1 LKLLLLVMSLHLI
14 IDGYNLI
21 RRSPSLSILDRQDLE
36 RGREELIRRLAL
48 YKQARFLPIT
58 VIFDGWNQGSL
69 SVCRTTERGIRVVFS
84 RRGQK
89 ADEVII
95 RTAREMG
102 EKAMV
107 VTSDRQIQLEV
118 QRHHATVI
126 PSEEF
131 ELKMEMA
138 AYMNQKGIDS
148 DDFRDQS
155 ETRGTHKKGPSR
167 RLPKNV
173 RRAKRRMEKL

>member
-1 LKLLLLVMSLHLI
+1 MSLHLI

-21 RRSPSLSILDRQDLE
+21 RRSPSLSILDWQDLE
-36 RGREELIRRLAL
+36 EGREELIRRLAI
-48 YKQARFLPIT
+48 YKKARSLPIT

-69 SVCRTTERGIRVVFS
+69 SSSRTTRRGIRVVFS

-95 RTAREMG
+95 QMARKMG
-102 EKAMV
+102 EGAMV
-107 VTSDRQIQLEV
+107 VTSDRQVQLEV
-118 QRHHATVI
+118 ERHHATVI
-126 PSEEF
+126 PSEDF

-138 AYMNQKGIDS
+138 SYMNQKGIGS
-148 DDFRDQS
+148 DDFSDHT
-155 ETRGTHKKGPSR
+155 ETKGTRKKGPSR

-173 RRAKRRMEKL
+173 RKAKRRIKKL